1 MSDGERCIE
10 DASAQLT
17 AALAEHPLARAALE
31 AMPEYERAELLEPVL
46 SAREDLRPKRIRQ
59 LIAAVE
65 AKETGC

>member
-1 MSDGERCIE
+1 
-10 DASAQLT
+10 
-17 AALAEHPLARAALE
+17 
-31 AMPEYERAELLEPVL
+31 MPEYERAELLEPVL